1 MYVQSSVQSLGLVNR
16 IVTDIGTG
24 GVDPSYATVTVGRA
38 VPAKCAMTI
47 GEPPLNVRVTS
58 AKNRHS
64 HKPWRTKR
72 RTGLDFN
79 FMPME

>member
-1 MYVQSSVQSLGLVNR
+1 MSQTVLCEYQR
-16 IVTDIGTG
+16 INDL
-24 GVDPSYATVTVGRA
+24 
-38 VPAKCAMTI
+38 
-47 GEPPLNVRVTS
+47 PLNVRVTS